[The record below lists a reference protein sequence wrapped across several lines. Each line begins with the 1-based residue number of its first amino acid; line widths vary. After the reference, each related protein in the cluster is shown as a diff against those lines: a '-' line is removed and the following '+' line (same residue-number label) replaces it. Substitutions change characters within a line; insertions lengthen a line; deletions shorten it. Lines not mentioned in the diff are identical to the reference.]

1 MNITQKTTKDKI
13 LDYLKKERSLTVSDL
28 TDLLD
33 MTHMA
38 IRKHL
43 NILERDGLIISKEVK
58 QPVGRPSQMYS
69 LTERGERLFPKNY
82 EGISVEF
89 LHDIKEM
96 YGEEAIRTLFKRREQ
111 RLTKEYIKR
120 IEQKSNHDKINELS
134 KIQTEKGYMT
144 NLSQIDENSY
154 ELIEYNCPILAVAS
168 DFKAACTCET
178 QMFKNVL
185 ETDNVK
191 RVCCKS
197 DGDNYCK
204 FMVDF
209 NKTLSQAHK

>member
-13 LDYLKKERSLTVSDL
+13 LDYLKKEKSLAVSDL
-28 TDLLD
+28 TKLLD

-43 NILERDGLIISKEVK
+43 NILERDGLIKSKEVK
-58 QPVGRPSQMYS
+58 QPIGRPSQMYS
-69 LTERGERLFPKNY
+69 LTERGEGLFPKNY

-89 LHDIKEM
+89 LYDIKDI
-96 YGEEAIRTLFKRREQ
+96 YGEEAIRNLFNRREQ
-111 RLTKEYIKR
+111 RLTNEYIKR
-120 IEQKSNHDKINELS
+120 THQKSNHDKINELS

-144 NLSQIDENSY
+144 NLSQIGQNKY
-154 ELIEYNCPILAVAS
+154 ELIEYNCPIFAVAN
-168 DFKAACTCET
+168 DFKTACTCET

-185 ETDNVK
+185 GTDNVK

-204 FMVDF
+204 FLVDF
-209 NKTLSQAHK
+209 YKANE

>member
-1 MNITQKTTKDKI
+1 MNMTQKTTKDKI
-13 LDYLKKERSLTVSDL
+13 LDYLKKEKSLAVSDL

-43 NILERDGLIISKEVK
+43 SILERDGLIIRKEVK
-58 QPVGRPSQMYS
+58 QPVGRPSQIYS
-69 LTERGERLFPKNY
+69 LTEKGERLFPKNY

-89 LHDIKEM
+89 LYDIEDM
-96 YGEEAIRTLFKRREQ
+96 YGEEAIRDLFKRREL
-111 RLTKEYIKR
+111 RLTKEYMNR

-134 KIQTEKGYMT
+134 NIQTEKGYMT
-144 NLSQIDENSY
+144 KLSQIDENTY

-168 DFKAACTCET
+168 EFKAACNCET

-204 FMVDF
+204 FLVDF
-209 NKTLSQAHK
+209 KQTREEA

>member
-1 MNITQKTTKDKI
+1 MNVVQKTTKDKI
-13 LDYLKKERSLTVSDL
+13 LDYLKKESSLAVSDL
-28 TDLLD
+28 TELLD

-43 NILERDGLIISKEVK
+43 NILERDGLIVSKEVK
-58 QPVGRPSQMYS
+58 QPIGRPSQIYS

-89 LHDIKEM
+89 LYDIQDI
-96 YGEEAIRTLFKRREQ
+96 YGEHAISNLFKRREQ

-134 KIQTEKGYMT
+134 KIQTEKGYMA
-144 NLSQIDENSY
+144 NLSKTGENSY
-154 ELIEYNCPILAVAS
+154 ELIEYNCPILAVANE
-168 DFKAACTCET
+168 FKSACTCET

-185 ETDNVK
+185 GTDNVK

-204 FMVDF
+204 FLVDF
-209 NKTLSQAHK
+209 YKKD